1 MTKACWS
8 VAIAKPCQ
16 EIRALSNLTNRGF
29 ECFFPRIRIRK
40 IIKPLFPRYLF
51 VNMKQAWSKLLTSP
65 GVSDVVRV
73 GNKPA
78 LIRDDVVDA
87 VRTRCDNDG
96 IFVNEEQRLRKGMQ
110 MRVVSGL
117 FEGKLVRIDRLSN
130 NGRVEV
136 LMSMIE
142 GGQVRVSMDESSL
155 VAAA

>member
-16 EIRALSNLTNRGF
+16 EIRALSNLNNRGF

-78 LIRDDVVDA
+78 LIHDDVVNA
-87 VRTRCDNDG
+87 VRGRCDNDG
-96 IFVNEEQRLRKGMQ
+96 IFVTRNNAYAKACRCALFQDYSKESWCGSIGFPIMD
-110 MRVVSGL
+110 VS
-117 FEGKLVRIDRLSN
+117 KS
-130 NGRVEV
+130 
-136 LMSMIE
+136 
-142 GGQVRVSMDESSL
+142 
-155 VAAA
+155 